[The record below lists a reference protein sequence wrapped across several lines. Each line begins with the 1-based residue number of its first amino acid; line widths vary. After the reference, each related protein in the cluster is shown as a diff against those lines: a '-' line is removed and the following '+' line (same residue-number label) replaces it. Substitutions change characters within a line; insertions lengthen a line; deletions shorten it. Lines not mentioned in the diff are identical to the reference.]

1 MQTDLDMFLGFP
13 WLCRNARTEDMT
25 PNVWPADDV

>member
-1 MQTDLDMFLGFP
+1 MQTDLDMYLGFP

-25 PNVWPADDV
+25 PDVYD